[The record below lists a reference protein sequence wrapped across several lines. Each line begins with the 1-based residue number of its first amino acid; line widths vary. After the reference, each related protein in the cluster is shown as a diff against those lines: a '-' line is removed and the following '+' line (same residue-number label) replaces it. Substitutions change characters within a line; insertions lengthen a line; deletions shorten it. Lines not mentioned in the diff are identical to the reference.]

1 MLTPVSKIDKHGRI
15 ELPEKMREKCGLL
28 PETDVL
34 IELKGEV
41 IIITPKL
48 TTTPIT
54 QRIAEM
60 DLPVS
65 DWKQMEKEIA
75 EGHLK

>member
-1 MLTPVSKIDKHGRI
+1 MSTQVSKIDKQGRI
-15 ELPEKMREKCGLL
+15 QLPEKMREKSGLL

-34 IELKGEV
+34 IELRDDGIFIK
-41 IIITPKL
+41 PKL

-65 DWKQMEKEIA
+65 DWEKMEAEIA

>member
-1 MLTPVSKIDKHGRI
+1 MLTQISKIDKQGRI
-15 ELPEKMREKCGLL
+15 ELPDKMRKECGLL

-34 IELKGEV
+34 IELKDDG
-41 IIITPKL
+41 IFIKPKL

-65 DWKQMEKEIA
+65 DWKEIEKEIA

>member
-1 MLTPVSKIDKHGRI
+1 MLTHVSKIDKQGRI
-15 ELPEKMREKCGLL
+15 ELPEKMRKECGLL

-34 IELKGEV
+34 IELKNDG
-41 IIITPKL
+41 IFITPKL
-48 TTTPIT
+48 ATTPIT

-65 DWKQMEKEIA
+65 DWKEMEKEIV

>member
-1 MLTPVSKIDKHGRI
+1 MLTQIVKIDKHGRI
-15 ELPEKMREKCGLL
+15 EVPEKMRKASGLF

-34 IELKGEV
+34 IELKDNGV
-41 IIITPKL
+41 LIKPKL
-48 TTTPIT
+48 AATPIT

-65 DWKQMEKEIA
+65 DWAKLEKEI
-75 EGHLK
+75 EQGYLK

>member
-1 MLTPVSKIDKHGRI
+1 MLTQVGKIDKDGRI
-15 ELPEKMREKCGLL
+15 ELPEKMREECGLL

-34 IELKGEV
+34 IELKGDG

>member
-1 MLTPVSKIDKHGRI
+1 MLTQVSKIDKQGRI
-15 ELPEKMREKCGLL
+15 ELPEKIRKESGLL

-34 IELKGEV
+34 IELKDGGV
-41 IIITPKL
+41 FIKPKL

-54 QRIAEM
+54 QKIAEM

-65 DWKQMEKEIA
+65 DWNVMEKEIA